1 MSKKLVI
8 PLEQLPPI
16 NLITKG
22 YEVRFRLTTEDR
34 NRFSYWSPIFN
45 VDPNFTFL
53 TTGDILIEKHTGY
66 STIVWSPVL
75 IQKDGNT
82 VGQVGSFDLWVRWGN
97 GSTDGDW
104 QYEKR
109 LDATSENVLK
119 PTSPAGLNTL
129 SVELYYPGRPQLRK
143 ATYDVNQS
151 NSAGKVN
158 LTNET
163 ITISSINVLKTG
175 YKVLYT
181 STSAIGG
188 LTSGNE
194 YYVRMTN
201 ATTFTLHPTE
211 NDALNNTN
219 IINLTS
225 HQNAIGFFTWQDCP
239 VCDFFLYGKYNFS
252 PV

>member
-16 NLITKG
+16 NLITQG

-45 VDPNFTFL
+45 VDPDFTFL

-66 STIVWSPVL
+66 STVVWNPVL

-82 VGQVGSFDLWVRWGN
+82 VGEVSNYDLWVRWGTDEAS
-97 GSTDGDW
+97 GTWAFEERLSSTS
-104 QYEKR
+104 
-109 LDATSENVLK
+109 LNILK
-119 PTSPAGLNTL
+119 PTSPAGLDTL

-143 ATYDVNQS
+143 ATYDIYQS
-151 NSAGKVN
+151 NGAGKVN
-158 LTNET
+158 LTTDT
-163 ITISSINVLKTG
+163 ITISAENVLKTG
-175 YKVLYT
+175 YEILYT
-181 STSAIGG
+181 SIDAIGG
-188 LTSGNE
+188 LTNNTE
-194 YYVRMTN
+194 YFVRMTSG
-201 ATTFTLHPTE
+201 TTFTLHPTE
-211 NDALNNTN
+211 NDAINNTN
-219 IINLTS
+219 KIDLTS
-225 HQNAIGFFTWQDCP
+225 HKNSVGFFTWLGCP